1 MDLEVN
7 RPDSESRRLWEN
19 PRWTPR
25 VSVSQDFP
33 QGLGHLKVKL
43 PVRLW
48 LQDKHNRSH
57 RVNLN
62 LKVSHASDRL
72 RLRISSPVNL
82 DLNLRA
88 LELVNRIGRAR
99 LGSDRDRA
107 RDRRVELDHLRLVRE
122 VLHLVQR
129 DLRLQREELQRQVR
143 ARAGR
148 LIGR

>member
-7 RPDSESRRLWEN
+7 RPHSESRRLWEN

-33 QGLGHLKVKL
+33 RGLGHLKVKL

-48 LQDKHNRSH
+48 LRDQHHRSH

-72 RLRISSPVNL
+72 RLKTLFPVNL

-88 LELVNRIGRAR
+88 LELGNRIGRAR
-99 LGSDRDRA
+99 LGSDRVKDRV
-107 RDRRVELDHLRLVRE
+107 RRVELDRLRLVLG

>member
-88 LELVNRIGRAR
+88 LELENRIGRAR
-99 LGSDRDRA
+99 LGSDRDRG
-107 RDRRVELDHLRLVRE
+107 RDRRVELDRLPLVRG